1 MQYLK
6 KDVYCFSVE
15 HCLES
20 NALNVTIVYSSEH
33 KVGFGTSIVIN
44 FYI

>member
-6 KDVYCFSVE
+6 KDVSCFSVE
-15 HCLES
+15 HCLEL
-20 NALNVTIVYSSEH
+20 NALNVTIVYSSKH
-33 KVGFGTSIVIN
+33 KMGFVTFIAII